1 MANLLKANQL
11 LISSDS
17 NNTLSVGSD
26 NGLISKDIVIGAG
39 SAGQLS
45 FNPTT
50 RELDVTALNITA
62 VYTDAVATDLST
74 FVTSN
79 YTGTEYQQGD
89 VVILSAATGGTLI
102 YIHNGGTTGTVTDFT
117 KIEQPDLT
125 DSYIRSLLSSAN
137 AALDYNSTTGVF
149 TTKLD
154 PSTDNLMTITANGL
168 FADNRATASVY
179 DNTTSGLTATT
190 TQAAIDEVA
199 SVTYT
204 NGLTKTGSDVE
215 LGGTLEHTTLI
226 DMAGNKID
234 FTNGSDFIIS
244 SATNTIHFDA
254 TLVTSTVIHEQS
266 TNLLGLGL
274 VGTIDEALK
283 GTTRS
288 MTLAYSEDPSGNA
301 GTASGVMDIVDPEY
315 NVLLSTIKDASGNL
329 YANLASRLSGGTTS
343 SGISLNCD
351 SGAANANISTAGTS
365 GSSSINFTE
374 TSITANSTNVI
385 VTSSGT
391 TFISGQTAMQIS
403 TPNVYGATATVGSV
417 LTLQDLTGTVEYTPV
432 SSLVSDASE
441 TVKGIA
447 EIATQVETN
456 AGTIDT
462 DIVTPLKLK
471 GYLLQ
476 ALVEEQFTPA
486 SGAGTLTLTNPMLSG
501 FSTPSTYK
509 VTVFKNG
516 QKQEFDATN
525 TGANTY
531 SVASTTSITITPTA
545 TTGDVYSVEYFK

>member
-11 LISSDS
+11 LISSDA
-17 NNTLSVGSD
+17 NNTLSIGTD
-26 NGLISKDIVIGAG
+26 NGLMSKDIVIGAG
-39 SAGQLS
+39 SASQLS
-45 FNPTT
+45 FNSTT
-50 RELDVTALNITA
+50 RELDVTALNITS
-62 VYTDAVATDLST
+62 VHTDAVATDLST
-74 FVTSN
+74 FVTSG

-102 YIHNGGTTGTVTDFT
+102 YIHNGGTTGTTADFT

-137 AALDYNSTTGVF
+137 AGLTYNATTGVF
-149 TTKLD
+149 TTTLD

-215 LGGTLEHTTLI
+215 LGGTLEHATDI
-226 DMAGNKID
+226 AMASNRITFTDGTD
-234 FTNGSDFIIS
+234 FVVSGITGSVELS
-244 SATNTIHFDA
+244 SIAG
-254 TLVTSTVIHEQS
+254 TSTISHLQS
-266 TNLLGLGL
+266 TNLLGYGL
-274 VGTIDEALK
+274 TGTIDEAVK

-288 MTLAYSEDPSGNA
+288 MSVAYSDDPSGNA
-301 GTASGVMDIVDPEY
+301 GAVIGVIDTVDPEY
-315 NVLLSTIKDASGNL
+315 SVLLATTKDSNGSL
-329 YANLASRLSGGTTS
+329 YANLSSRLSGQTS

-351 SGAANANISTAGTS
+351 NGVANGNISITGVS
-365 GSSSINFTE
+365 GSSSIGFTE
-374 TSITANSTNVI
+374 TTITANSTNVS

-391 TFISGQTAMQIS
+391 TLISGQTAMQIS
-403 TPNVYGATATVGSV
+403 TPNVYSVTATIGSV

-432 SSLVSDASE
+432 SGLVSDASE

-447 EIATQVETN
+447 EIATQAETN

-486 SGAGTLTLTNPMLSG
+486 NGAGTLTLTNPMLSG

-525 TGANTY
+525 TGTNTY

>member
-149 TTKLD
+149 TTTLD

-215 LGGTLEHTTLI
+215 LGGTLEHDTVI
-226 DMAGNKID
+226 EMASNKIS
-234 FTNGSDFIIS
+234 FFNGTDFIVNGM
-244 SATNTIHFDA
+244 TNSVDLGVSIGTTDIVHIQGA
-254 TLVTSTVIHEQS
+254 
-266 TNLLGLGL
+266 NLLGYGLLG
-274 VGTIDEALK
+274 TADSATK
-283 GTTRS
+283 GTTKS
-288 MTLAYSEDPSGNA
+288 IMVAYSEDPYGNA
-301 GTASGVMDIVDPEY
+301 GTASGVMDSTDPEY
-315 NVLLSTIKDASGNL
+315 NVLLSTTKDASGNL

-351 SGAANANISTAGTS
+351 SGAANASIGTAGTS

-374 TSITANSTNVI
+374 TSIAANSTNVI

-391 TFISGQTAMQIS
+391 TFVGGQTAMQVG

-417 LTLQDLTGTVEYTPV
+417 LTLQDLAGTVEYTPV

-447 EIATQVETN
+447 EIATQAETN

-509 VTVFKNG
+509 VTVFKNR